1 MKTGIFILI
10 VLLSGCFAGTIYG
23 TLNLIIV
30 EPYLDDAINIENQNL
45 FSSGEEIDGPQFWV
59 EYYEYRSW
67 QKGGQILAGAI
78 LGTSIGSLFG
88 IVYALSKKS
97 LPSRNN
103 IGKTLILAG
112 LMWFTLFVIPFL
124 KYPANPPTVGDGETV
139 VLRGIL
145 YLTLIA
151 ISGFLA
157 IGFYQI
163 FKRLKAKNRIL
174 PIIGYGVL
182 MSMVF
187 FVMPENPDEISTS
200 MELVNDF
207 RIVAFLTGTVFWFT
221 LALFLGVFWQKTNPD
236 LSNCLLY
243 TSPSPRD

>member
-145 YLTLIA
+145 YLTLIV

-182 MSMVF
+182 ISIVF

-200 MELVNDF
+200 MELVNGF

-236 LSNCLLY
+236 LSN
-243 TSPSPRD
+243 T

>member
-182 MSMVF
+182 ISLVF
-187 FVMPENPDEISTS
+187 FLMPENPDEISTS
-200 MELVNDF
+200 MELINGF
-207 RIVAFLTGTVFWFT
+207 RVVAFLTGTVFWFT

-236 LSNCLLY
+236 LSN
-243 TSPSPRD
+243 T

>member
-1 MKTGIFILI
+1 MKTGIFVLI

-157 IGFYQI
+157 IGFFQI

-174 PIIGYGVL
+174 PVIGYGVL
-182 MSMVF
+182 ISLVF

-200 MELVNDF
+200 MELVNGF
-207 RIVAFLTGTVFWFT
+207 RVVAFLTGTVFWFT

-236 LSNCLLY
+236 LSN
-243 TSPSPRD
+243 T

>member
-1 MKTGIFILI
+1 MKTGIFVLI

-200 MELVNDF
+200 MELVNGF
-207 RIVAFLTGTVFWFT
+207 RVVAFLTGTVFWFT

-236 LSNCLLY
+236 LSS
-243 TSPSPRD
+243 T

>member
-1 MKTGIFILI
+1 MKTGIFIVI

-23 TLNLIIV
+23 ALNLVIV

-139 VLRGIL
+139 ILRGIL

-151 ISGFLA
+151 VSGFLA

-182 MSMVF
+182 ISIVF

-200 MELVNDF
+200 MELVNGF
-207 RIVAFLTGTVFWFT
+207 RVVAFLTGTIFWFT

-236 LSNCLLY
+236 LSN
-243 TSPSPRD
+243 T

>member
-1 MKTGIFILI
+1 MKTGIFIVI

-182 MSMVF
+182 ISLVF
-187 FVMPENPDEISTS
+187 FLMPENPDEISTS
-200 MELVNDF
+200 MELINGF
-207 RIVAFLTGTVFWFT
+207 RVVAFLTGTVFWFT

-236 LSNCLLY
+236 LSN
-243 TSPSPRD
+243 T

>member
-1 MKTGIFILI
+1 MKTGLFIVI

-23 TLNLIIV
+23 ALNLLIV
-30 EPYLDDAINIENQNL
+30 EPYLDDAINIENQQL
-45 FSSGEEIDGPQFWV
+45 FSTGEEIDGPQFWV

-67 QKGGQILAGAI
+67 QKGGEVLAGAI

-97 LPSRNN
+97 LPSGNN
-103 IGKTLILAG
+103 IGKTMILAG

-151 ISGFLA
+151 ISGFMA

-163 FKRLKAKNRIL
+163 FKRVKAKNRIL
-174 PIIGYGVL
+174 PIIGYGIL
-182 MSMVF
+182 MTLVF

-200 MELVNDF
+200 MELVNNL
-207 RIVAFLTGTVFWFT
+207 RILAFLTGTVFWFT

-236 LSNCLLY
+236 LSN
-243 TSPSPRD
+243 T

>member
-1 MKTGIFILI
+1 MKTGIFIVI

-23 TLNLIIV
+23 ALNLVIV

-145 YLTLIA
+145 YLTLIV

-163 FKRLKAKNRIL
+163 FKRIKAKNKIL

-182 MSMVF
+182 ISLVF
-187 FVMPENPDEISTS
+187 FLMPENPDEISTS
-200 MELVNDF
+200 MELVNGF
-207 RIVAFLTGTVFWFT
+207 RVVAFLTGTVFWFT

-236 LSNCLLY
+236 LSN
-243 TSPSPRD
+243 T

>member
-1 MKTGIFILI
+1 MKTGRFIVI
-10 VLLSGCFAGTIYG
+10 VLLSGCFAGIIYG
-23 TLNLIIV
+23 ALNLVIV
-30 EPYLDDAINIENQNL
+30 EPYLDDAINIENQNM
-45 FSSGEEIDGPQFWV
+45 FSAGEEIDSPEFWV

-67 QKGGQILAGAI
+67 QKGGELLAGAI

-97 LPSRNN
+97 LPSKNN

-124 KYPANPPTVGDGETV
+124 KYPANPPTVGDAETV

-151 ISGFLA
+151 ISGFMA

-163 FKRLKAKNRIL
+163 FKRVKTKNRIL
-174 PIIGYGVL
+174 PIVGYGIL
-182 MSMVF
+182 ISLVF
-187 FVMPENPDEISTS
+187 FVMPENPDQISTS
-200 MELVNDF
+200 MELVDGF
-207 RIVAFLTGTVFWFT
+207 RVVAFLTGTVFWFT

-236 LSNCLLY
+236 LSN
-243 TSPSPRD
+243 T

>member
-182 MSMVF
+182 ISLVF
-187 FVMPENPDEISTS
+187 FLMPENPDEISTS
-200 MELVNDF
+200 MELVNGF
-207 RIVAFLTGTVFWFT
+207 RAVAFLTGTVFWFT

-236 LSNCLLY
+236 LSN
-243 TSPSPRD
+243 T

>member
-1 MKTGIFILI
+1 MKTALFIVI

-23 TLNLIIV
+23 TLNLVIV

-45 FSSGEEIDGPQFWV
+45 FSTGDEIDGPQFWV

-67 QKGGQILAGAI
+67 QKGGAILAGAI

-97 LPSRNN
+97 HPSRNN

-163 FKRLKAKNRIL
+163 FKRLKAKNKIL

-182 MSMVF
+182 ISLVF
-187 FVMPENPDEISTS
+187 FLMPENPDEISTS
-200 MELVNDF
+200 MELVNGF
-207 RIVAFLTGTVFWFT
+207 RVVAFLTGTVFWFT

-236 LSNCLLY
+236 LSN
-243 TSPSPRD
+243 T

>member
-182 MSMVF
+182 ISIVF
-187 FVMPENPDEISTS
+187 FVMPENG
-200 MELVNDF
+200 F

-236 LSNCLLY
+236 LSN
-243 TSPSPRD
+243 T

>member
-1 MKTGIFILI
+1 MFI
-10 VLLSGCFAGTIYG
+10 SEYA
-23 TLNLIIV
+23 N
-30 EPYLDDAINIENQNL
+30 AINIENQNL
-45 FSSGEEIDGPQFWV
+45 FSAGDEIDGPEFWV

-103 IGKTLILAG
+103 IGTTLILAG

-200 MELVNDF
+200 MELVNGF
-207 RIVAFLTGTVFWFT
+207 RVVAFLTGTVFWFT

-236 LSNCLLY
+236 LSN
-243 TSPSPRD
+243 T

>member
-1 MKTGIFILI
+1 MKTGIFIVI

-88 IVYALSKKS
+88 IIYALSKKS

-163 FKRLKAKNRIL
+163 FKRLKAKNKIL

-182 MSMVF
+182 ISLVF
-187 FVMPENPDEISTS
+187 FLMPENPDEISTS
-200 MELVNDF
+200 MELVNGF
-207 RIVAFLTGTVFWFT
+207 RVVAFLTGTVFWFT

-236 LSNCLLY
+236 LSN
-243 TSPSPRD
+243 T

>member
-139 VLRGIL
+139 ILRGIL

-182 MSMVF
+182 ISLVF
-187 FVMPENPDEISTS
+187 FLMPENPDEISTS
-200 MELVNDF
+200 MELVNGF

-236 LSNCLLY
+236 LSN
-243 TSPSPRD
+243 T

>member
-1 MKTGIFILI
+1 MKTRIFILI
-10 VLLSGCFAGTIYG
+10 VLMSGCFAGIIYG

-88 IVYALSKKS
+88 IIYALSKKS

-163 FKRLKAKNRIL
+163 FKRLKAKNKIL

-182 MSMVF
+182 ISLVF
-187 FVMPENPDEISTS
+187 FLMPENPDEISTS
-200 MELVNDF
+200 MELVNGF
-207 RIVAFLTGTVFWFT
+207 RVVAFLTGTVFWFT

-236 LSNCLLY
+236 LSN
-243 TSPSPRD
+243 T

>member
-1 MKTGIFILI
+1 MKTGLFIVI

-23 TLNLIIV
+23 ALNLLIV
-30 EPYLDDAINIENQNL
+30 EPYLDDAINIENQQL
-45 FSSGEEIDGPQFWV
+45 FSTGEEIDGPQVWV

-67 QKGGQILAGAI
+67 LKGGEVLAGAI

-97 LPSRNN
+97 LPSGNN
-103 IGKTLILAG
+103 IGKTMILAG

-145 YLTLIA
+145 YLALIA
-151 ISGFLA
+151 ISGFMA

-163 FKRLKAKNRIL
+163 FKRVKAKNRIL
-174 PIIGYGVL
+174 PIIGYGIL
-182 MSMVF
+182 MTLVF
-187 FVMPENPDEISTS
+187 FVMPENPDEIYTS
-200 MELVNDF
+200 MELVNNF
-207 RIVAFLTGTVFWFT
+207 RIVVFLTGTVFLFT

-236 LSNCLLY
+236 LSN
-243 TSPSPRD
+243 T

>member
-1 MKTGIFILI
+1 MKTGLFIVI

-23 TLNLIIV
+23 ALNLLIV
-30 EPYLDDAINIENQNL
+30 EPYLDDAINIENQQL
-45 FSSGEEIDGPQFWV
+45 FSTGEEIDGPQFWV

-67 QKGGQILAGAI
+67 QKGGEVLAGAI

-97 LPSRNN
+97 LPSGNN
-103 IGKTLILAG
+103 IGKTMILAG

-151 ISGFLA
+151 ISGFMA

-163 FKRLKAKNRIL
+163 FKRVKAKNRIL
-174 PIIGYGVL
+174 PIIGYGIL
-182 MSMVF
+182 MTLVF

-200 MELVNDF
+200 MELVNGF

-236 LSNCLLY
+236 LSS
-243 TSPSPRD
+243 T

>member
-1 MKTGIFILI
+1 MKTGLFIVI

-23 TLNLIIV
+23 ALNLLIV
-30 EPYLDDAINIENQNL
+30 EPYLDDAINIENQQL
-45 FSSGEEIDGPQFWV
+45 FSTGEEIDGPQFWV

-67 QKGGQILAGAI
+67 QKGGEVLAGAI

-97 LPSRNN
+97 LPSGNN
-103 IGKTLILAG
+103 IGKTMILAG

-145 YLTLIA
+145 YLALIA
-151 ISGFLA
+151 ISGFMA

-163 FKRLKAKNRIL
+163 FKRVKAKNRIL
-174 PIIGYGVL
+174 PIIGYGIL
-182 MSMVF
+182 MTLVF

-200 MELVNDF
+200 MELVNNF

-236 LSNCLLY
+236 LSN
-243 TSPSPRD
+243 T

>member
-1 MKTGIFILI
+1 MKTGLFIVI
-10 VLLSGCFAGTIYG
+10 VLLSGCFAGIIYG
-23 TLNLIIV
+23 VLNLIIV

-174 PIIGYGVL
+174 PVIGYGVL
-182 MSMVF
+182 ISLVF
-187 FVMPENPDEISTS
+187 FIMPENPDEISTS

-236 LSNCLLY
+236 LSN
-243 TSPSPRD
+243 T

>member
-163 FKRLKAKNRIL
+163 FKRLKAKNKIL

-182 MSMVF
+182 ISLVF
-187 FVMPENPDEISTS
+187 FLMPENPDEISTS
-200 MELVNDF
+200 MELVNGF
-207 RIVAFLTGTVFWFT
+207 RVVAFLTGTVFWVT

-236 LSNCLLY
+236 LSN
-243 TSPSPRD
+243 T

>member
-163 FKRLKAKNRIL
+163 FKRLKAKNKIL

-182 MSMVF
+182 ISLVF
-187 FVMPENPDEISTS
+187 FLMPENPDEISTS
-200 MELVNDF
+200 MELVNGF
-207 RIVAFLTGTVFWFT
+207 RVVAFLTGTVFWFT

-236 LSNCLLY
+236 LSS
-243 TSPSPRD
+243 T

>member
-174 PIIGYGVL
+174 PVIGYGVL
-182 MSMVF
+182 ISLVF
-187 FVMPENPDEISTS
+187 FIMPENPDEISTS
-200 MELVNDF
+200 MELVNGF
-207 RIVAFLTGTVFWFT
+207 RAVAFLTGTVFWFT

-236 LSNCLLY
+236 LSN
-243 TSPSPRD
+243 T

>member
-59 EYYEYRSW
+59 EYYEHRSW

-145 YLTLIA
+145 YLPLIA
-151 ISGFLA
+151 VSGFMA

-163 FKRLKAKNRIL
+163 FKRLKSKNRIL

-182 MSMVF
+182 ISLVF
-187 FVMPENPDEISTS
+187 FIMPENPDEISTS

-236 LSNCLLY
+236 LSN
-243 TSPSPRD
+243 T

>member
-163 FKRLKAKNRIL
+163 FKRLKAKNKIL

-182 MSMVF
+182 ISLVF

-200 MELVNDF
+200 MELVDGF
-207 RIVAFLTGTVFWFT
+207 RVVAFLTGTVFWFT

-236 LSNCLLY
+236 LSN
-243 TSPSPRD
+243 T

>member
-10 VLLSGCFAGTIYG
+10 VLMSGCFAGIIYG

-163 FKRLKAKNRIL
+163 FKRLKAKNKIL

-182 MSMVF
+182 ISLVF
-187 FVMPENPDEISTS
+187 FLMPENPDEISTS
-200 MELVNDF
+200 MELVNGF
-207 RIVAFLTGTVFWFT
+207 RVVAFLTGTVFWFT

-236 LSNCLLY
+236 LSN
-243 TSPSPRD
+243 T